1 MNHSQDSHAVLANA
15 ELDSTTPKR
24 AFGGAARVLRRVLAV
39 AALAGIA
46 AVGTGCYA
54 TGPGPGWATDDEEVV
69 YADEGG
75 YDYSSYPVYD
85 YGGTPVYL
93 VGDRWYYN
101 HGGRWG
107 YYRTEPAGLYGLRQN
122 YWRAYGRGVPAY
134 GRAPGYRGGY
144 VAPAR
149 GVVVGGPRRAAP
161 VHRAA
166 PHSAPHAGRR

>member
-1 MNHSQDSHAVLANA
+1 MNQPKDTNAVLAVS
-15 ELDSTTPKR
+15 ER
-24 AFGGAARVLRRVLAV
+24 ASKAGRLAHLGRRVLAV

-46 AVGTGCYA
+46 VVGTGCYA
-54 TGPGPGWATDDEEVV
+54 SGPGPGYTTEEEVV

-101 HGGRWG
+101 NGGRWG
-107 YYRTEPAGLYGLRQN
+107 YYRTEPPGLYGLREN
-122 YWRAYGRGVPAY
+122 YWRAYGRPVGAY

-149 GVVVGGPRRAAP
+149 GVVVGGPRRAMP

-166 PHSAPHAGRR
+166 PHRVDRHR